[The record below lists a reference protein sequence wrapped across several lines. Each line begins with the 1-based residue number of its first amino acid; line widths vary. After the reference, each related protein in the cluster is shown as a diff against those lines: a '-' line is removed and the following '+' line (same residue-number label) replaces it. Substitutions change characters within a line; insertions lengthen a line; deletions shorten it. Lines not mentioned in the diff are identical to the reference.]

1 LSSPDGSFFSVL
13 DGGIVGTNSGFG
25 AGGAIS
31 GASLTTTDGGLTM
44 VNSIGGASISVDSS
58 TGSSPMGQIPAL
70 TISAEVA
77 GTNAGQI
84 IFSGEQAD
92 ADNWKIDLGNGGAW
106 VDKDGFHAIAPILDG
121 AQMTGLTDFVDLF
134 GTDGS
139 GFVDITEQ
147 GTGQFTKWVEASNF
161 RANENTVITPAASI
175 AIDCLNSGVFDV
187 TADQNITIGAPSNFS
202 DAQVIRIRWKQNGT
216 GSWTPT
222 WNSVYRFGSISN
234 APTATAGK
242 VTIWTFL
249 RNDVD
254 SKWDA
259 ISVVTNL

>member
-1 LSSPDGSFFSVL
+1 VDILTDAQVGTAPVGLQPAFRIVPKINGTGGGGAFTYDDDGAGDWVWNLGGVAELKPDGLHSNAAKL
-13 DGGIVGTNSGFG
+13 D
-25 AGGAIS
+25 A
-31 GASLTTTDGGLTM
+31 
-44 VNSIGGASISVDSS
+44 
-58 TGSSPMGQIPAL
+58 
-70 TISAEVA
+70 AE
-77 GTNAGQI
+77 N
-84 IFSGEQAD
+84 
-92 ADNWKIDLGNGGAW
+92 
-106 VDKDGFHAIAPILDG
+106 
-121 AQMTGLTDFVDLF
+121 TGLTLAENLYLQDGAEFVLIQSA
-134 GTDGS
+134 DGLIQTT
-139 GFVDITEQ
+139 GLVQ
-147 GTGQFTKWVEASNF
+147 GDVF
-161 RANENTVITPAASI
+161 RADTNTVITPAASI